1 MGKFVKTVDMTKKI
15 KGFKDTIAWY
25 EANAKQYALTISNLS
40 NRELQEKFSL
50 AVGQGKKVLD
60 AGCAAGRDTQILS
73 ELGLEVTG
81 LDLSNSLIGLARES
95 YPDLTFIQG
104 NFLDLPFANESFAGV
119 WAQASLL
126 HLETIEEVTKALEEF
141 NRVLEK
147 GGILHVYVKQ
157 QLGQAKTAVVAD
169 NVSLHERFFRWF
181 TKTEVEFLV
190 AKTGFEI
197 LQIQDNLPDIGGRL
211 EVKWIYCL
219 ARKK

>member
-1 MGKFVKTVDMTKKI
+1 MTKKV

-25 EANAKQYALTISNLS
+25 EANAKQYASIVSNLS
-40 NRELQEKFSL
+40 NQELLEKFFL
-50 AVGQGKKVLD
+50 AVGRNKKVLD

-81 LDLSNSLIGLARES
+81 LDLSKSLLQLARDS
-95 YPDLTFIQG
+95 HPGLNFVQG
-104 NFLDLPFANESFAGV
+104 NFLDLPFANESFAGI

-126 HLETIEEVTKALEEF
+126 HLETIEEVIKALEEF

-147 GGILHVYVKQ
+147 NGILHVYVKQ

-169 NVSLHERFFRWF
+169 NVSSHERFFRWF
-181 TKTEVEFLV
+181 NKSEIELLM

-197 LQIQDNLPDIGGRL
+197 LQIQDNLPDIGGRA
-211 EVKWIYCL
+211 EVRWIYCL
-219 ARKK
+219 AKKK

>member
-1 MGKFVKTVDMTKKI
+1 MGKFVKTIRMTNKI
-15 KGFKDTIAWY
+15 KGFEDTIAWY
-25 EANAKQYALTISNLS
+25 EANAKQYASTISNLS
-40 NRELQEKFSL
+40 SRELQEKFSL
-50 AVGQGKKVLD
+50 TVGQGKKVLD
-60 AGCAAGRDTQILS
+60 AGCAAGRDTKILS
-73 ELGLEVTG
+73 ELGLEATG
-81 LDLSNSLIGLARES
+81 LDLSNSLIELARES
-95 YPDLTFIQG
+95 YPDLTFVQG
-104 NFLDLPFANESFAGV
+104 NFLDLPFANASFSGV

-157 QLGQAKTAVVAD
+157 QLGKAKTAVVAD

-181 TKTEVEFLV
+181 TKAEIKNLLG
-190 AKTGFEI
+190 KTGFEI

-219 ARKK
+219 AKKK